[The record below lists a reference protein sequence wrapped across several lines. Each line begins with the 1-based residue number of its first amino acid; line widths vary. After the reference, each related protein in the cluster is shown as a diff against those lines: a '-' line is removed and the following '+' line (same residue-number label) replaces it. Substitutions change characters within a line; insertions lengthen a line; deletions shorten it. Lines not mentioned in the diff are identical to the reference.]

1 MTQEDIINILTDV
14 YVLTESHHII
24 WTSTSTDAQFMTTLG
39 DATLS
44 IDQFTIDNNSF
55 SHTIVIFNN
64 KGNAIFK
71 YDTLEGDNTAIS
83 TLVAEIYNL
92 VENYYYRKDETIRS
106 LRAALESLKRGD
118 HNPK

>member
-1 MTQEDIINILTDV
+1 MTQEDIINILIDV
-14 YVLTESHHII
+14 YELTDSHQII

-44 IDQFTIDNNSF
+44 IDQFRIDNNSF

-64 KGNAIFK
+64 KGNAIFT
-71 YDTLEGDNTAIS
+71 YDTLEGDNTTIS
-83 TLVAEIYNL
+83 SLVEEIYYL
-92 VENYYYRKDETIRS
+92 VENHYDKKDETIRS